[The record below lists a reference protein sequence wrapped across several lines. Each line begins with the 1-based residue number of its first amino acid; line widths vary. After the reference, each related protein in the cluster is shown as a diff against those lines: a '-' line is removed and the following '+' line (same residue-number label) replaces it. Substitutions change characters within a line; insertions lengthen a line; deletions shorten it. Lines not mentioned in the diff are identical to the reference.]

1 MSQTIERIQGVLRAE
16 AEDGPA
22 ATSGPAA
29 RDDAEVTAL
38 PAQDAVTP
46 PLLAATTRNA

>member
-16 AEDGPA
+16 AED
-22 ATSGPAA
+22 GPAA